1 MYKRQEEDLATWIG
15 DAPANFAVR
24 QAKTMVKT
32 GQAAAQDFLQN
43 VVEYVSEERK
53 ILLNKRDFIVRKNEL
68 NELRD
73 SVDRIEKRI
82 TLLEQKKNNHAP
94 N

>member
-1 MYKRQEEDLATWIG
+1 
-15 DAPANFAVR
+15 
-24 QAKTMVKT
+24 
-32 GQAAAQDFLQN
+32 
-43 VVEYVSEERK
+43 VEYVSEERK